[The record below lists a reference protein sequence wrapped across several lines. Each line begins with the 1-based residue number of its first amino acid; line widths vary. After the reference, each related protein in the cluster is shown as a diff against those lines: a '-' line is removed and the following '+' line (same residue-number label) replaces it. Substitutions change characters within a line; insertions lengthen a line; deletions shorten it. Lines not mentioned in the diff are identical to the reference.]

1 MPHQTSKISQSIT
14 DLPQESESWF
24 LIARRLHTWLELD
37 DGSPAQPHV
46 LLLVNL
52 EKQIIAGVDVSP
64 QPASIEN
71 IQNFLTKTMCEPAK
85 LVPQEPHRPK
95 EILFEE
101 EDLKNSLAPIL
112 NEIGISSSH
121 QPTPKEI
128 DGLVANFEDM
138 LYSADP
144 SPPGLLTVEGVT
156 PEMIADLFDAA
167 ALFYRAAPWD
177 HLNDAQPLA
186 VYMKELKKTIYVQLM
201 GYARLE
207 FGLLVYWD
215 WDDLL
220 HSFSAA
226 NDPLDQLPPG
236 GWRSITF
243 EDADP
248 IPMDDLEAIEKYG
261 WEIAGEKAY
270 PLLITYTRD
279 TIERPTRAEMQVYE
293 SLLRSVPSF
302 VAAHLI
308 PDPEGDYQPVDAD
321 FEGYTHDGP
330 YTMTISYPAG
340 ELPFDYQIPSDQIP
354 LQDFGYNNIMTEEY
368 MDDKNLIRQPEDRVL
383 DGLRSREGSMT
394 DCFGDLD
401 SDQTRG
407 DLQKAQSLMYQAWE
421 ETDPQLRIKIADQA
435 LDISP
440 LCADAFVM
448 LAEEKAEDLEEATQY
463 YRKGVEAGECVLGE
477 NFFTENSGH
486 FWELV
491 ETRPYMRARQGL
503 AECHSASGDHNQA
516 ILNLQDM
523 LRLNPMDNQ
532 GVRYSL
538 LALLLQQGEDDSAR
552 TLIGQYSD
560 DQFAGW
566 IYTRALLGFQREGNT
581 TRVSQILQ
589 QAIQQNS
596 HVPAFLTGRSP
607 LPEELPPYM
616 GIGKES
622 EAIHYVMDHYNNW
635 WKTSGAIEWLK
646 IVYDAQAKSNR
657 G

>member
-1 MPHQTSKISQSIT
+1 MPQPSSKITQSPT

-24 LIARRLHTWLELD
+24 LISRRLHTWLELD
-37 DGSPAQPHV
+37 DGSPARPHM

-52 EKQIIAGVDVSP
+52 DKQIIAGVDVSP
-64 QPASIEN
+64 QPASTEI
-71 IQNFLTKTMCEPAK
+71 IQNFLIKTMCEPAK
-85 LVPQEPHRPK
+85 LVQQEPHRPK
-95 EILFEE
+95 EILFDD
-101 EDLKNSLAPIL
+101 EDLRNSLAPIL
-112 NEIGISSSH
+112 VEIGISSSH
-121 QPTPKEI
+121 QSPPKEI

-167 ALFYRAAPWD
+167 ALFYRAAPWE

-186 VYMKELKKTIYVQLM
+186 VYIKELEKTIYVQLM
-201 GYARLE
+201 GNARLE

-215 WDDLL
+215 WEDLL
-220 HSFSAA
+220 HTFTAT

-261 WEIAGEKAY
+261 WKIAGERAY
-270 PLLITYTRD
+270 PLLITYTRE
-279 TIERPTRAEMQVYE
+279 TIERPTRAEMLVYE
-293 SLLRSVPSF
+293 SLLRAVPSF
-302 VAAHLI
+302 VAGHLI
-308 PDPEGDYQPVDAD
+308 PNPEGDYQSVDGE
-321 FEGYTHDGP
+321 FEVNTHDGP
-330 YTMTISYPAG
+330 LTMTISYPAG
-340 ELPFDYQIPSDQIP
+340 ELPFDYQIPQDEIP
-354 LQDFGYNNIMTEEY
+354 FQDFGYNNFMTDENKDY
-368 MDDKNLIRQPEDRVL
+368 TTLSRQPEDMVL
-383 DGLRSREGSMT
+383 DGLRSREGSMA
-394 DCFGDLD
+394 DCFGNLD
-401 SDQTRG
+401 SDKTRG
-407 DLQKAQSLMYQAWE
+407 DLQKAQGLMYQAWE
-421 ETDPQLRIKIADQA
+421 ETDSKLRIKIADQA

-448 LAEEKAEDLEEATQY
+448 LAEEKAEDLEEAIQY

-477 NFFTENSGH
+477 NFFTENTGH

-503 AECHSASGDHNQA
+503 AECQSASGDNDQA
-516 ILNLQDM
+516 IINLQDM

-538 LALLLQQGEDDSAR
+538 LALLLEQGEDDSAR
-552 TLIGQYSD
+552 TLIGDYSD

-566 IYTRALLGFQREGNT
+566 IYTRALLGFQREGIS
-581 TRVSQILQ
+581 TRVNQILQ
-589 QAIQQNS
+589 QAILQNP
-596 HVPAFLTGRSP
+596 HVPAFLTGRAP

-635 WKTSGAIEWLK
+635 WKTSGAIDWLK
-646 IVYDAQAKSNR
+646 TVYDAHVKN
-657 G
+657 GGG